1 MRWRVFAVW
10 AAITVVF
17 MAIAV
22 SDLLF
27 GKSDAKKFGLRLAL
41 AVVWPLAL
49 LSSAGR
55 ELLFK
60 SGRDL

>member
-41 AVVWPLAL
+41 SVVWPLAL